1 LESASVLE
9 TVWLEKQIN
18 IDFVF
23 NKFIFVPAHF
33 FKCIANFFKNMSEV
47 EKEDAPIDIGE
58 TVATVSEKKKKPYV
72 WTAKRKEAF
81 EKMRQSLEEKNELTK
96 QLKKEKEMAEKEEIK
111 KRVRAIMK
119 STKTEK
125 KMEDESGSSSEESEE
140 EKPKKVKKG
149 KKEKKDE
156 RKKKEK
162 RKKVESSE
170 SESDDDASSVSSASS
185 VEKEKETYSKRMVDR
200 YRHEKEKSG
209 KTAKHA
215 SYVNPLDR
223 FILL

>member
-1 LESASVLE
+1 LGNISLESASVLE

-47 EKEDAPIDIGE
+47 EKEDAPI
-58 TVATVSEKKKKPYV
+58 V

>member
-1 LESASVLE
+1 
-9 TVWLEKQIN
+9 
-18 IDFVF
+18 
-23 NKFIFVPAHF
+23 
-33 FKCIANFFKNMSEV
+33 MSDT
-47 EKEDAPIDIGE
+47 EKEVPSIDIGE
-58 TVATVSEKKKKPYV
+58 TVGAVPEKKKKPYV
-72 WTAKRKEAF
+72 WTQKRKEAF

-119 STKTEK
+119 SS
-125 KMEDESGSSSEESEE
+125 KMEKSMDPDTASSSEDSEE
-140 EKPKKVKKG
+140 EKPKKSKKG

-156 RKKKEK
+156 KKKKEK

-170 SESDDDASSVSSASS
+170 SESDDDASSDSSASS
-185 VEKEKETYSKRMVDR
+185 VEQEKELYSRRMVDK
-200 YRHEKEKSG
+200 YRQQKEKSG

-215 SYVNPLDR
+215 PYINPLDR